1 MRRRQGFGTLFFVAA
16 LTASGLSPLPVLIL
30 PIPAASAAEPSRAA
44 ISAVDAAFKGQLS
57 EAQDL
62 AERSGDPAAVK
73 MVELVYLRDKGKLA
87 GYQRIMRFLSDAPN
101 WPLSD
106 TLMKRAE
113 QALYLNREPT
123 ETVFAHFADRKPQT
137 SEGMLALAR
146 AYLSK
151 GNQAAARQWLS
162 KAWERPQL
170 DAATEQS
177 ALSEFGSLITANDH
191 KRRVAAL
198 IYAQETNAAIRASKR
213 LPRDYQAAAQTAQ
226 ALIKNAAGAENKY
239 SGLSSA
245 MRQWLPVQYAL
256 ARHYRWTNQN
266 AKARAVLVKVPA
278 DHDIIQDG
286 DAWWV
291 ERRLIARRSLALG
304 STDNWKAAYRLATA
318 SGYSSGPNA
327 VEGEFLSG
335 WIALRYLKDPKTAL
349 KHFTRI
355 EEIAPTRTDLARAQ
369 YWLGRTYAELG
380 SAGEAK
386 AAYRKAA
393 QFPTIYYGQL
403 AREQVGMTKAPVEMA
418 GGQPSAAALNRI
430 AKDEVA
436 RAFKMVAASGR
447 KRELN
452 LFVAAFANRFK
463 SVDDMNAAAALAWDA
478 GGPVLSLRM
487 AKAAAS
493 KDLDIDFWGYPTKA
507 MPAWNQIGPP
517 VEKALVFGLARQ
529 ESEFDS
535 NAGSHAGAQGL
546 MQLMPGTAKLVAKQY
561 RLPYA
566 ESKLMGDP
574 AYNVKLGAAHLG
586 DLIADYNGSYVL
598 TLVAYNAGPRR
609 AREWLADYG
618 DLRSGQVDPIDWVE
632 SIPFQE
638 TRQYVQKVLQNTY
651 VYRSRLTPS
660 TMHGMTA
667 DLRRGSPGAVTVAT
681 TGEDEKSDGG
691 CSVKP
696 ASIADL
702 LTSSSECN

>member
-1 MRRRQGFGTLFFVAA
+1 MGRSQRFGTLLFVAVLA
-16 LTASGLSPLPVLIL
+16 ASGLSPLPLAPLSI
-30 PIPAASAAEPSRAA
+30 ISAHANEPSRTA

-57 EAQDL
+57 EAQGL
-62 AERSGDPAAVK
+62 AERSGDPAAIK
-73 MVELVYLRDKGKLA
+73 MVELIYLRDKGKLA
-87 GYQRIMRFLSDAPN
+87 GYQRIMRFLDEAPN
-101 WPLSD
+101 WPLTE
-106 TLMKRAE
+106 TLVRRAE
-113 QALYLNREPT
+113 QALYLNREAPA
-123 ETVFAHFADRKPQT
+123 TVLAHFAERKPQT

-146 AYLSK
+146 ANLAT
-151 GNQAAARQWLS
+151 GNQAAARQWLT

-170 DAATEQS
+170 DAATETL
-177 ALSEFGSLITANDH
+177 ALNEFGSLITANDH

-198 IYAQETNAAIRASKR
+198 IYAQETNAAIRAAKR

-226 ALIKNAAGAENKY
+226 ALIKNAAGSEKKY
-239 SGLSSA
+239 AGLSSA
-245 MRQWLPVQYAL
+245 MKQWLPVQYAL

-266 AKARAVLVKVPA
+266 AKARAVLAKVPL
-278 DHDIIQDG
+278 DHKTIQDG
-286 DAWWV
+286 EAWWV
-291 ERRLIARRSLALG
+291 ERRLIARRSLGLG

-318 SGYSSGPNA
+318 HGYSSGPNA
-327 VEGEFLSG
+327 VEGEFLAG

-369 YWLGRTYAELG
+369 YWLGRTYVELG

-403 AREQVGMTKAPVEMA
+403 AREQVGMSKAPIEMA
-418 GGQPSAAALNRI
+418 GGQPSAAARARI
-430 AKDEVA
+430 AKDEVV
-436 RAFKMVAASGR
+436 RAFKMVAATGR

-452 LFVAAFANRFK
+452 LFVWSFANRFK
-463 SVDDMNAAAALAWDA
+463 TIDDMNAAASLAWDA
-478 GGPVLSLRM
+478 GGPVLSLRV

-507 MPAWNQIGPP
+507 MPAWTHIGPP
-517 VEKALVFGLARQ
+517 VEKSLVYGLARQ

-535 NAGSHAGAQGL
+535 KAGSHAGAQGL

-566 ESKLMGDP
+566 ESKLTGDP

-586 DLIADYNGSYVL
+586 DLIADYKGSYVL

-609 AREWLADYG
+609 AKEWLADYG

-638 TRQYVQKVLQNTY
+638 TRQYVQKVLQNTH
-651 VYRSRLTPS
+651 VYRSRLSPS
-660 TMHGMTA
+660 GMHGMTA
-667 DLRRGSPGAVTVAT
+667 DLRRGSPGAVTTVA
-681 TGEDEKSDGG
+681 TGEDDTSDGG

-702 LTSSSECN
+702 LSSSSECN

>member
-1 MRRRQGFGTLFFVAA
+1 MGRRSGFGALFFVTLLA
-16 LTASGLSPLPVLIL
+16 ASGLSPLPLAPL
-30 PIPAASAAEPSRAA
+30 PILSAHANEPSRTAV
-44 ISAVDAAFKGQLS
+44 SAVDAAFKGQLS
-57 EAQDL
+57 EAQAL
-62 AERSGDPAAVK
+62 AERSGDPAAIK
-73 MVELVYLRDKGKLA
+73 MVELIYLRDKGKNA
-87 GYQRIMRFLSDAPN
+87 GYQRIIRFLDSASN
-101 WPLSD
+101 WPLSE

-113 QALYLNREPT
+113 QALYVNREPT
-123 ETVFAHFADRKPQT
+123 ETVLSHFEGRKPQT

-146 AYLSK
+146 ANLAT
-151 GNQAAARQWLS
+151 GNEAAARQWVS

-170 DAATEQS
+170 DATTEQL
-177 ALSEFGSLITANDH
+177 ALKEFGKLITANDDR
-191 KRRVAAL
+191 RRVAAL

-213 LPRDYQAAAQTAQ
+213 LPREYQAAAQTAQ
-226 ALIKNAAGAENKY
+226 ALIKNAAGSEKKY
-239 SGLSSA
+239 AGLSSA
-245 MRQWLPVQYAL
+245 MKQWLPVQYAL

-266 AKARAVLVKVPA
+266 SKARAVLAKIPV
-278 DHDIIQDG
+278 DHKAIQDG
-286 DAWWV
+286 EAWWV
-291 ERRLIARRSLALG
+291 ERRLIARRSVSLG

-318 SGYSSGPNA
+318 HGFSSGPNA
-327 VEGEFLSG
+327 IEGEFLSG

-349 KHFTRI
+349 KHFARI

-403 AREQVGMTKAPVEMA
+403 AREQIGMSKAPIEMA
-418 GGQPSAAALNRI
+418 GGQPSAAALNRV
-430 AKDEVA
+430 AKDEAV

-452 LFVAAFANRFK
+452 MFVWSFANRFK
-463 SVDDMNAAAALAWDA
+463 SIDDMNAAASLAWDN
-478 GGPVLSLRM
+478 GGAVLALRL

-493 KDLDIDFWGYPTKA
+493 KDLDIDYWGYPTKA
-507 MPAWNQIGPP
+507 MPSWSHVGPP
-517 VEKALVFGLARQ
+517 VEKALVYGLARQ

-535 NAGSHAGAQGL
+535 KAGSHAGAQGL
-546 MQLMPGTAKLVAKQY
+546 MQLMPGTAKQVAKQY
-561 RLPYA
+561 RLPFA
-566 ESKLMGDP
+566 ESKLTGDP

-586 DLIADYNGSYVL
+586 DLIEDYKGSYVL

-638 TRQYVQKVLQNTY
+638 TRQYVQKVLQNVH
-651 VYRSRLTPS
+651 VYRARLTPS
-660 TMHGMTA
+660 AMHGMTA
-667 DLRRGSPGAVTVAT
+667 DLRRGSPGAVTLAT
-681 TGEDEKSDGG
+681 TKEDESSDGG

-702 LTSSSECN
+702 LSSNSECN

>member
-1 MRRRQGFGTLFFVAA
+1 MGRRSGFGVLFIATLLV
-16 LTASGLSPLPVLIL
+16 ASGLSPLPVAPL
-30 PIPAASAAEPSRAA
+30 PIPAAHADEPSRTA
-44 ISAVDAAFKGQLS
+44 ISAVDAAFKGQMS
-57 EAQDL
+57 EAQAL
-62 AERSGDPAAVK
+62 AERSGDPAAIK
-73 MVELVYLRDKGKLA
+73 MVELIYLRDKGKNA
-87 GYQRIMRFLSDAPN
+87 GYQRIVRFLDRAPN
-101 WPLSD
+101 WPLYE
-106 TLMKRAE
+106 TLVKRAE
-113 QALYLNREPT
+113 QALYVNREPT
-123 ETVFAHFADRKPQT
+123 ETVLSYFEGRKPQT

-146 AYLSK
+146 ANFAT
-151 GNQAAARQWLS
+151 GNDGAARQWLS

-170 DAATEQS
+170 DAATEQQ
-177 ALSEFGSLITANDH
+177 ALNEFGNLITANDH

-198 IYAQETNAAIRASKR
+198 IYAQETNAAIRAAKR

-226 ALIKNAAGAENKY
+226 ALIKNAAGSEKKY
-239 SGLSSA
+239 AGLSSG
-245 MRQWLPVQYAL
+245 MKQWLPVQYAL

-266 AKARAVLVKVPA
+266 TKARAVLAKIPT
-278 DHDIIQDG
+278 DHKTIQDG
-286 DAWWV
+286 EAWWV
-291 ERRLIARRSLALG
+291 ERRLIARRSLGLG
-304 STDNWKAAYRLATA
+304 STDNWRAAYKLATA
-318 SGYSSGPNA
+318 HGYSSGANA

-380 SAGEAK
+380 SPGEAK
-386 AAYRKAA
+386 AAYRKAS

-403 AREQVGMTKAPVEMA
+403 AREQIGLSKAPVEMA
-418 GGQPSAAALNRI
+418 GGQPSAAARNRI
-430 AKDEVA
+430 AKDEAV
-436 RAFKMVAASGR
+436 RAFKMVAATGR

-452 LFVAAFANRFK
+452 LFVWSFANRFK
-463 SVDDMNAAAALAWDA
+463 TVDDMNAAAALAWDA
-478 GGPVLSLRM
+478 GGPVLSLRV

-493 KDLDIDFWGYPTKA
+493 KDLDIDYWGYPTKA
-507 MPAWNQIGPP
+507 MPSWSHIGPP
-517 VEKALVFGLARQ
+517 VEKALVYGLARQ

-535 NAGSHAGAQGL
+535 KAGSHAGAQGL

-561 RLPYA
+561 RLSYA
-566 ESKLMGDP
+566 ESKLTGDP

-638 TRQYVQKVLQNTY
+638 TRQYVQKVLQNTHI
-651 VYRSRLTPS
+651 YRSRLTPS
-660 TMHGMTA
+660 AMHGMTA

-681 TGEDEKSDGG
+681 SGDDDTSDGG

-702 LTSSSECN
+702 LSSECN